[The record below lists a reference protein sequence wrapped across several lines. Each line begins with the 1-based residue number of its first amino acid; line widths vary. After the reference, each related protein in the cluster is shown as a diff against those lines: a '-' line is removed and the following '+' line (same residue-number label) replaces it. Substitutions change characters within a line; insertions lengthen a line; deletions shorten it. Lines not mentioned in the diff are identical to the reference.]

1 MSSFWFRT
9 RDSFCYQFGRLR
21 PERFL
26 RLYVAVTFAT
36 IMISRLSKQVYACAV
51 ISSRIRFRSELHT
64 KRTHSVPENPQD
76 GRQYGDQHSQQVWGQ
91 EESCICSA
99 KPSKSLQV
107 RQGRCADLFLFYFVL
122 FCFMSFRFILFDF
135 VLSCLVLFSSL
146 LFFLLCIC
154 SVLFCSALFR
164 FLLFCIILF
173 FSYFLFFCSFLF
185 CRFSPMPEVCN
196 KMCNKNTIL
205 TIPGLVGR
213 NRSTPRM

>member
-91 EESCICSA
+91 EESRICSA

-107 RQGRCADLFLFYFVL
+107 RKGRCADLFLFYFVL
-122 FCFMSFRFILFDF
+122 FCFMSFRFILFNF

-146 LFFLLCIC
+146 FFVMHLFCF
-154 SVLFCSALFR
+154 VLFCSVPFSFVLYYF
-164 FLLFCIILF
+164 ILF
-173 FSYFLFFCSFLF
+173 IFSFFCSFLF
-185 CRFSPMPEVCN
+185 CRFSPVPEVCN